1 METYTIDNQTWTRD
15 EVEEQ
20 AYEYMDLNN
29 ERDSYLGRGWDDDI
43 TPYLRCLSD
52 YGHKVVIQ

>member
-1 METYTIDNQTWTRD
+1 METYTIDNETWTRD

-43 TPYLRCLSD
+43 TPYLECLSD
-52 YGHKVVIQ
+52 YGHKVVLQ